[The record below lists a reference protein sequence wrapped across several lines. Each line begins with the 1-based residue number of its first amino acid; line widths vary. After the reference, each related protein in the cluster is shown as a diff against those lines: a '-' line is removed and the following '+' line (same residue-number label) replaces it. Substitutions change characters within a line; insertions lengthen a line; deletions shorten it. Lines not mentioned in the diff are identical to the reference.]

1 MLYYQK
7 IDSYY
12 IKSSIEIR
20 QINFLS
26 KKLIHTKEKVC
37 LRLNYLTFKV
47 VPKNNPWSYSLQQNK
62 KAGLTTAVYFK
73 ASSPVKPQGQ

>member
-1 MLYYQK
+1 M
-7 IDSYY
+7 SVP
-12 IKSSIEIR
+12 
-20 QINFLS
+20 LS

-62 KAGLTTAVYFK
+62 KAGLTAAVYFK
-73 ASSPVKPQGQ
+73 VSSPVKSQGQ